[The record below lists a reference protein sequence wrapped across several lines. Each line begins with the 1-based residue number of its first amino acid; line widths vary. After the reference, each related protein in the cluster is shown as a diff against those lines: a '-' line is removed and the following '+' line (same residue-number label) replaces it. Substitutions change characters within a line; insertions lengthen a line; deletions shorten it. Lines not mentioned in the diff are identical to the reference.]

1 MDAASPAAACRP
13 LIRIA
18 GALLLFSTSFLPGM
32 QGQEAQDSRLSQIKQ
47 LVSEQRWQEAVALA
61 ESAPARSPDLDFYY
75 GTALARLGRWDDAH
89 RIFKAGYRLSPSD
102 ERFAVE
108 LAGVEFKQK
117 RYAAAAAHLRR
128 ALKLVPGDTYA
139 NDFLASVYLLEGNQE
154 AALQR
159 WNREKKP
166 RIAAVTPEPV
176 PQIDPALLDRA
187 FAFSPAATLLLPQ
200 LLTSEKRVQGLDIFS
215 AYRFDLSA
223 RPDGAFDML
232 FYNKERN
239 GWGNGKLGVLV
250 QLFHD
255 LPSEAVTPEYFNFH
269 GQAIN
274 FSSSFRWDAQ
284 KRRILAG
291 VSAPLR
297 GNPKWRY
304 RLGTDLRNENWNVL
318 TSFAGAAQG
327 LGSFNLRREAASAEV
342 TSFASGRWSWTLGA
356 ELSHRDFRSVVP
368 GPALNASLLSEG
380 MQLKQ
385 RAQLNADLWRLP
397 EKRMDFNAIV
407 SSEAGHIWSQPA
419 HAFLKLRGALL
430 FHWFPL
436 AQGDDY
442 EMQQEIRA
450 GKTFGD
456 VPIDE
461 LFVFGQL
468 GDNDLWMRG
477 HSTTRD
483 GRKGSGPMGT
493 EYFLSNWEL
502 DKQIFQKA
510 GATFKLGPFVDS
522 GTIADESAA
531 LGSHKWL
538 CDVGVQAKLRV
549 FGVSVALIFGKDLR
563 SGHHLLTTAA
573 E

>member
-139 NDFLASVYLLEGNQE
+139 NDFLASVYLLEGSQE

-200 LLTSEKRVQGLDIFS
+200 LLASEKRVQGLDIFS

-250 QLFHD
+250 QLFH
-255 LPSEAVTPEYFNFH
+255 
-269 GQAIN
+269 
-274 FSSSFRWDAQ
+274 
-284 KRRILAG
+284 
-291 VSAPLR
+291 
-297 GNPKWRY
+297 
-304 RLGTDLRNENWNVL
+304 
-318 TSFAGAAQG
+318 
-327 LGSFNLRREAASAEV
+327 
-342 TSFASGRWSWTLGA
+342 
-356 ELSHRDFRSVVP
+356 
-368 GPALNASLLSEG
+368 
-380 MQLKQ
+380 
-385 RAQLNADLWRLP
+385 
-397 EKRMDFNAIV
+397 
-407 SSEAGHIWSQPA
+407 
-419 HAFLKLRGALL
+419 
-430 FHWFPL
+430 
-436 AQGDDY
+436 
-442 EMQQEIRA
+442 
-450 GKTFGD
+450 
-456 VPIDE
+456 
-461 LFVFGQL
+461 
-468 GDNDLWMRG
+468 
-477 HSTTRD
+477 
-483 GRKGSGPMGT
+483 
-493 EYFLSNWEL
+493 
-502 DKQIFQKA
+502 
-510 GATFKLGPFVDS
+510 
-522 GTIADESAA
+522 
-531 LGSHKWL
+531 
-538 CDVGVQAKLRV
+538 
-549 FGVSVALIFGKDLR
+549 
-563 SGHHLLTTAA
+563 
-573 E
+573 